1 MWFFL
6 IKSIVG
12 AILGQATNSLFKKT
26 KMGVWF
32 YAKVDSWY
40 KWAAKR
46 YDIDILTNEEKAIK
60 KFPILSARIE
70 KLELEAFER
79 SLSLSEIYNS
89 IFSDSYPMYSARM
102 KYLPNGIS
110 LTW

>member
-12 AILGQATNSLFKKT
+12 AILGQATNSWFKKT

-40 KWAAKR
+40 NWAAKR
-46 YDIDILTNEEKAIK
+46 YDLDVLSKEEKAMKRFPTLSKKMADLEKRIK
-60 KFPILSARIE
+60 K
-70 KLELEAFER
+70 LE
-79 SLSLSEIYNS
+79 S
-89 IFSDSYPMYSARM
+89 
-102 KYLPNGIS
+102 
-110 LTW
+110 